1 MVTPISQ
8 LQELIIYRKV
18 LEDNIIRQLPTICS
32 AAATPAE
39 QAAWYGELIGNAE
52 ALSLQG
58 DLIKQYLLYLLAHD
72 KNIVSVTLQ
81 KTGGTLGESLQKA
94 WLHDLG
100 LLQKFFAAELP
111 AGRQNQLIE
120 RFVPTFPPAAPSP
133 YRLLEPGFLSVS
145 ATPEQAA
152 TLLISYYTQYGYG
165 DMAEYAA
172 FRWQE
177 ATGLTGIKHYDTIRL
192 ADIVGYDRQKTT
204 LVNNTQAFLT
214 GRPANHVLLSGARG
228 TGKSSSVKAL
238 ANEYFA
244 NGLRLVEVAKSQ
256 LTSLPKL
263 MELLRGYRQRFII
276 FLDDLSFEEFEVE
289 YKYLKSVIEG
299 GLEAKPDNVLIY
311 VTSNRRHLI
320 KETWSDR
327 SENMDELHRADTVNE
342 KISLSDR
349 FGIILSFVAPSQ
361 QEYLTIVSE
370 LARKQGVQLPPDE
383 LRTAALQWEFSHSGR
398 SGRTAQQFINHL
410 LSNRAAK

>member
-1 MVTPISQ
+1 MSTPISQ
-8 LQELIIYRKV
+8 LQELVIYRKI
-18 LEDNIIRQLPTICS
+18 LEDSIIRQLPAIFS
-32 AAATPAE
+32 EAATPAE
-39 QAAWYGELIGNAE
+39 RSAWYGELINKAE
-52 ALSLQG
+52 TLSLQG
-58 DLIKQYLLYLLAHD
+58 NLVKQYLLYLLAHD
-72 KNIVSVTLQ
+72 KNMVSVTLQ
-81 KTGGTLGESLQKA
+81 KTGGTLGEGLQTA
-94 WLHDLG
+94 WLHDLR
-100 LLQKFFAAELP
+100 LLQDFFTAALP
-111 AGRQNQLIE
+111 ASRQSQLIE
-120 RFVPTFPPAAPSP
+120 RFVPTFIPTAPSP
-133 YRLLEPGFLSVS
+133 YRLLEPGFLPPS

-177 ATGLTGIKHYDTIRL
+177 TAGLTGIKHYDTIRL
-192 ADIVGYDRQKTT
+192 SDIIGYDRQKAT
-204 LVNNTQAFLT
+204 LVSNTQAFLT

-244 NGLRLVEVAKSQ
+244 AGLRLVEVAKSQ

-311 VTSNRRHLI
+311 ATSNRRHLI
-320 KETWSDR
+320 KETWNDR
-327 SENMDELHRADTVNE
+327 NENMDELHRADAVNE

-349 FGIILSFVAPSQ
+349 FGIVLSFVAPSQ
-361 QEYLTIVSE
+361 QEYLTIIGE
-370 LARKQGVQLPPDE
+370 LARKQGLQLPPDE
-383 LRTAALQWEFSHSGR
+383 LRTAALQWELAHSGR
-398 SGRTAQQFINHL
+398 SGRTAQQFINHV
-410 LSNRAAK
+410 LSDRTK